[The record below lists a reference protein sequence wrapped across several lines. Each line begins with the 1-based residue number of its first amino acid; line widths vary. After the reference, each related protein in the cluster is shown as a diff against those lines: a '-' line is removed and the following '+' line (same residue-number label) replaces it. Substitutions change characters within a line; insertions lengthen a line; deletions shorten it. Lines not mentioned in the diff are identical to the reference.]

1 MSNAT
6 TMRAPTDDA
15 PGVDLVALRAELNTL
30 LDQQIVKLYEE
41 VPYAAHHSRDKDI
54 NIDHYRRHTIET
66 ILRLRMKRTIDALTI
81 HYFTKRNPRMAE
93 RWSVYTAD
101 EMLHDDLFA
110 RDLKAIGVPR
120 EEIYSTQ
127 PLFATQLLQ
136 GYFYYGLEHE
146 GRPLASLTSSYF
158 IEYFTDATQGQW
170 CENLEESLGR
180 EKMSGMRAHVS
191 HDIKDNHLDF
201 VWNVLASL
209 IETEDDAVA
218 LLRHADRVFQL
229 ICMYFTELYETTVLD
244 PTNEAPVAGGV
255 R

>member
-6 TMRAPTDDA
+6 TTRAQVSDA
-15 PGVDLVALRAELNTL
+15 PGVDLDALRAELNTL
-30 LDQQIVKLYEE
+30 LDQQIERLYEE
-41 VPYAAHHSRDKDI
+41 VPYAAHHLRDTDI
-54 NIDHYRRHTIET
+54 NVDHYRRHTIET

-81 HYFTKRNPRMAE
+81 HWFTKRDRKMAE

-120 EEIYSTQ
+120 EEIYSTE

-136 GYFYYGLEHE
+136 GYFYYGIEQE

-170 CENLEESLGR
+170 VENLEEALGK
-180 EKMSGMRAHVS
+180 EKVSGMRAHVN
-191 HDIKDNHLDF
+191 HDVKDNHLDF
-201 VWNVLASL
+201 VWNVVSSL
-209 IETEDDAVA
+209 IETEDDAAA
-218 LLRHADRVFQL
+218 LLRHADRVYRL
-229 ICMYFTELYETTVLD
+229 ICMYFVELYETTVIE
-244 PTNEAPVAGGV
+244 PSPETVAGGV